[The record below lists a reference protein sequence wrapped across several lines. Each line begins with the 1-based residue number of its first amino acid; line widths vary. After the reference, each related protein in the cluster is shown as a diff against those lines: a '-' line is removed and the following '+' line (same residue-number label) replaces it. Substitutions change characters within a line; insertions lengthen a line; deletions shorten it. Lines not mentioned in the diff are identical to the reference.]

1 VIADEPQPEAIDL
14 HVRAEQL
21 RLSFS
26 RLPLSLGLSFAVSA
40 VFGWLLIP
48 VFDHAL
54 LGRFFVSLWATLLLR
69 LALWYGWRQRVAHPD
84 DLGRW
89 TLLFWLGTLV
99 MSLAWSCGVLSLL
112 VTSGPQQMTMLV
124 ITMLSVS
131 AVASGILSTHFP
143 SAAAFIVV
151 TLLPIA
157 VVMGTHAD
165 PLVRIGGLAV
175 FTAAIILGGI
185 ARRLN
190 LDVEDLIRAEL
201 HRSVAARDALRAKAA
216 AEEANLAK
224 SAFLANMSHELRTP
238 LNAIIGYS
246 EMLQED
252 AVAEGAS
259 ASVADLQKI
268 AGAGRQLLALITDVL
283 DLSKIEAGRM
293 DVHVEPFG
301 GAAVVQAVLDTSQ
314 ALARARSNALSAS
327 GLETL
332 GTLHGDPTKLHQVLL
347 NLVGNACKFTSHGRI
362 HVAAARETGPA
373 GDWLVVTVTD
383 TGIGIAPEQMGRLFR
398 EFSQAD
404 ASTTRRFGGTGLGLA
419 ISQRLCHLMGGAIT
433 VESHFGRG
441 SVFTVRLP
449 ATVPQAIDAEAT
461 VRAPHREL
469 APAARAL
476 LASSTILVIDDDAA
490 HREILTRMLSRAGGR
505 VHSACS
511 AAEGLHRVRSARP
524 DAIVLDLM
532 LPDENGW
539 PLLQGLKADPD
550 LAPIPVVVVSI
561 IDDRPQSLALGAV
574 DHLLKPVD
582 PDRLVQAI
590 SRAVAA
596 RRESR
601 TSDSILSPAARSSEE
616 PFAAGVTRQVVH
628 P

>member
-1 VIADEPQPEAIDL
+1 MIADEPQPEAIDL